1 MQLQPGLRLLLYTDG
16 IPEAHRGNGEYLTTG
31 PMQEIAKENLGLS
44 AEELRVR
51 ILKEVTEFVG
61 DAPQSYDISL
71 QIFARDRLD

>member
-1 MQLQPGLRLLLYTDG
+1 
-16 IPEAHRGNGEYLTTG
+16 
-31 PMQEIAKENLGLS
+31 MQEIAKENLGLS

>member
-16 IPEAHRGNGEYLTTG
+16 IPEAHKGYGEYLTTG

-51 ILKEVTEFVG
+51 ILK
-61 DAPQSYDISL
+61 
-71 QIFARDRLD
+71 